1 MAALCFV
8 VVLLRE
14 REPCAHQRVVEIVV
28 GVQARRACEG
38 RQDVGDVHQSGPL
51 RLSLPVRLP
60 PPLLLLDLPAGDKG
74 VRFDPA
80 FVQPEFAAA
89 VRALRS
95 CPERIR
101 KARMLTV
108 VGRRDDERVVDEI
121 QAVER
126 V

>member
-1 MAALCFV
+1 MT
-8 VVLLRE
+8 
-14 REPCAHQRVVEIVV
+14 
-28 GVQARRACEG
+28 
-38 RQDVGDVHQSGPL
+38 
-51 RLSLPVRLP
+51 
-60 PPLLLLDLPAGDKG
+60 
-74 VRFDPA
+74 A
-80 FVQPEFAAA
+80 FPGGEFAAA